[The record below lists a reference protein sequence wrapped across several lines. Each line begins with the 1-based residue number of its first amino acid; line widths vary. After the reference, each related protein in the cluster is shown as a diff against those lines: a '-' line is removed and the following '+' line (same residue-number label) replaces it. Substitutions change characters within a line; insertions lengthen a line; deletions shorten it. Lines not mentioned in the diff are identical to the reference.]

1 VTKPLIQIGLTGSIG
16 MGKSATLALFAEMG
30 AAIYDADATVHKLYA
45 KGGEAVPL
53 IEAAFSGVV
62 KDGAVDRQEL
72 SKHVVGKPDAMQR
85 LESIVHPLTFQHRES
100 FLKNAAATI
109 DIAVLDIPLLYEGG
123 VEKLFDAV
131 VVCSAPVKM
140 QIARALQRPTL
151 DYPKLHAI
159 ISKQVPDWKKRML
172 ADYVVDTSRGEEDA
186 RAQVAAILKEVR
198 SPEWRP
204 PAKQAKVGG

>member
-1 VTKPLIQIGLTGSIG
+1 MSKLIQLGLTGSIG

-53 IEAAFSGVV
+53 VEAAFPGVV

-72 SKHVVGKPDAMQR
+72 SKHVVGKPEAMKM
-85 LESIVHPLTFQHRES
+85 LESIVHPLTFQHRET
-100 FLKNAAATI
+100 FLKEAAATT

-131 VVCSAPVKM
+131 VVCSAPVKI
-140 QIARALQRPTL
+140 QIARALKRPTL
-151 DYPKLHAI
+151 DYAKLHAI
-159 ISKQVPDWKKRML
+159 ISKQTPDWKKRML
-172 ADYVVDTSRGEEDA
+172 ADYVVDTSRGVEDA
-186 RAQVAAILKEVR
+186 RVQVAAILKDVR
-198 SPEWRP
+198 SPEWRR
-204 PAKQAKVGG
+204 PAKQAKSKA